1 MKWCRTAQRQLK
13 KKPKWICWKL
23 TLLRELDDSHAWI
36 GIHSHFSFVL
46 KTHNIFSFL
55 LVCNFFSFVRF
66 LRFVFV
72 FHLVC
77 MQLCDLRST
86 NFNSY
91 TCNVVNRTN
100 SFDSFYANT
109 HFYNERKKWTKKILL
124 AFFFHCI
131 FVCHGWLTLCLGSF
145 TSLYLF
151 ER

>member
-1 MKWCRTAQRQLK
+1 MMSDCTTSIEK
-13 KKPKWICWKL
+13 KTKMDL
-23 TLLRELDDSHAWI
+23 
-36 GIHSHFSFVL
+36 L
-46 KTHNIFSFL
+46 KTYTSPRTGRFSRLNWNSFTLFFCFKNTQYFFL
-55 LVCNFFSFVRF
+55 PSRLHNFFSFVRF